1 MQESYQS
8 TGSQQAVIDA
18 DGFRPNVG
26 IILINR
32 GGEVLWARR
41 VGQDA
46 WQFPQG
52 GIRRHERPEEALF
65 RELYEEVGLTAAQ
78 VEVIGC
84 TRGWLRY
91 RLPERF
97 IRRHRQPLCVGQ
109 KQRWY
114 ILRFVGEETDVCLTR
129 GERPEF
135 DDWRW
140 VDYWTPLKEVVFFKR
155 QVYQRALEEL
165 APLVG
170 RTGLAE
176 VSEADEEGPPEDP
189 GLPLSP
195 TSSSE

>member
-1 MQESYQS
+1 M
-8 TGSQQAVIDA
+8 IDA

-26 IILINR
+26 IILINQ
-32 GGEVLWARR
+32 GGQVLWARR

-52 GIRRHERPEEALF
+52 GIRRHERPDEALF
-65 RELYEEVGLTAAQ
+65 RELYEEVGLTVSQ
-78 VEVIGC
+78 VKVIGC

>member
-1 MQESYQS
+1 M
-8 TGSQQAVIDA
+8 
-18 DGFRPNVG
+18 
-26 IILINR
+26 R
-32 GGEVLWARR
+32 G
-41 VGQDA
+41 
-46 WQFPQG
+46 
-52 GIRRHERPEEALF
+52 PEAAL
-65 RELYEEVGLTAAQ
+65 
-78 VEVIGC
+78 
-84 TRGWLRY
+84 
-91 RLPERF
+91 
-97 IRRHRQPLCVGQ
+97 
-109 KQRWY
+109 
-114 ILRFVGEETDVCLTR
+114 DVCLTR

>member
-1 MQESYQS
+1 M
-8 TGSQQAVIDA
+8 
-18 DGFRPNVG
+18 
-26 IILINR
+26 
-32 GGEVLWARR
+32 
-41 VGQDA
+41 
-46 WQFPQG
+46 
-52 GIRRHERPEEALF
+52 
-65 RELYEEVGLTAAQ
+65 
-78 VEVIGC
+78 IGC

-140 VDYWTPLKEVVFFKR
+140 VDYWTPLREVVFFKR
-155 QVYQRALEEL
+155 RVYRRALEEL

-170 RTGLAE
+170 RSGLAE
-176 VSEADEEGPPEDP
+176 ASETADEVPPEDS
-189 GLPLSP
+189 GQPLSP
-195 TSSSE
+195 TSSAE